1 MGEHSVPSTIAAEL
15 ADALLDVGRVD
26 EAEAMCAVAA
36 EAGAEDDVVTQVLVG
51 LVRGRL
57 AARHGRMDEAL
68 ATVADALALADR
80 SEYYD
85 LRAPSLL
92 LFAQL
97 LLDAGRLEEARAHA
111 QQVLDLARLRGDV
124 LFESRATDLLDR
136 LAVLRPAAN

>member
-1 MGEHSVPSTIAAEL
+1 MSEGVGHDELGSWNVGGEP
-15 ADALLDVGRVD
+15 GRVLRWQR
-26 EAEAMCAVAA
+26 
-36 EAGAEDDVVTQVLVG
+36 GVVRVV
-51 LVRGRL
+51 L
-57 AARHGRMDEAL
+57 AARRGRMDEAL
-68 ATVADALALADR
+68 ASVADALALADR

-111 QQVLDLARLRGDV
+111 QQVLDLARPRGDV